1 MPLEDLLETIE
12 TLRARIDEHTTSLQQ
27 DETRTRNALIDP
39 LLAGLGWDTGDPG
52 QVISEYRSE
61 NGKADY
67 ALLGHGG
74 RPAIIVEAKR
84 LGTPLREAVSQV
96 INYCTQDGFDYFAVT
111 DGQHWELY
119 ETHRRGNLAE
129 KMVTSLDLAG
139 SPAEMCLRALALW
152 RPGVAEGN
160 IQEGETP
167 VVGSDLLP
175 APATA
180 EPAIGWLCP
189 ECEEAFDTDD
199 TRRIARHK
207 QQHTLQRQPDPDP
220 MTPPP
225 EGGRPWIRLS
235 ELHVEAH
242 TKPAWL
248 LPPSGV
254 QVSTPSWTV
263 FVARLA
269 QWLVDI
275 GRLSG
280 TTAPIQVGKRYVL
293 AQEPIHPDG
302 KAFRRVQRAGPL
314 YIETNYSGADTM
326 RNAALILKRAEMQP
340 RDFMVR
346 LAE

>member
-1 MPLEDLLETIE
+1 MRVMPLDDLLATIE
-12 TLRARIDEHTTSLQQ
+12 TLRGRIHEHRASLQQ
-27 DETRTRNALIDP
+27 DETRTRYALIDP
-39 LLAGLGWDTGDPG
+39 LLAGLGWDTGDPA
-52 QVISEYRSE
+52 QVVSEYRSE
-61 NGKADY
+61 SGKADY

-139 SPAEMCLRALALW
+139 SPADMCLRSLALW
-152 RPGVAEGN
+152 RQGVVEGN
-160 IQEGETP
+160 IKEGEAP
-167 VVGSDLLP
+167 VAGGDPLP
-175 APATA
+175 AMETG
-180 EPAIGWLCP
+180 ESG
-189 ECEEAFDTDD
+189 
-199 TRRIARHK
+199 
-207 QQHTLQRQPDPDP
+207 TLQRQPEPDP
-220 MTPPP
+220 LTPPP
-225 EGGRPWIRLS
+225 NGGEPWIRLS
-235 ELHVEAH
+235 ELRAEAH
-242 TKPAWL
+242 RKPAWL

-263 FVARLA
+263 FVGQLA

-280 TTAPIQVGKRYVL
+280 TTAPIQVGMRYVL
-293 AQEPIHPDG
+293 AQEPTHPDG
-302 KAFRRVQRAGPL
+302 KAFKRVQRAGPL
-314 YIETNYSGADTM
+314 YIETNYSGADTI
-326 RNAALILKRAEMQP
+326 RNARLILKRAEMQP
-340 RDFMVR
+340 RDFRVS